1 MQTPRR
7 ILQIVYVAATA
18 ILAHCFEAACKR
30 LAFFKFAIWW
40 SPLTGPKRL
49 KTCLE
54 QLGGS
59 FVKFGQLLALQ
70 PDILPM
76 EYCEELYNLL
86 DRVKPIPFDQ
96 MQGVFREEIDKD
108 VFEVFDQFDSDSI
121 ASGSIGQVYKAV
133 YRGHQVAVKIQRPD
147 TISGFERD
155 IRLMKTVAWLIE
167 TFNLKPVEWMVPP
180 LTEFA
185 EWTLEELD
193 FRIEARYMQQM
204 RQNSKHND
212 NERIPGIVYRLTKKR
227 ILVIE
232 FLDGVTLLDHM
243 RKSNSKDRVHDAFLQ
258 DIDFDADEFAINII
272 DNFLGD
278 SFNHGVFHSDLHPA
292 NLMILG
298 KESRK
303 NQNSVGY
310 LDFGIVGVISPFS
323 RKNLVS
329 ITLAYARRD
338 LESLCESFFEVSSM
352 TKESRPDLFRTG
364 IQELAQR
371 WYQGSEDDPKLKT
384 TTTIVMLDM
393 LKLSRKAKIWPQRD
407 VIKYIRSAIAIDG
420 LIRQFAPQFD
430 VGTHL
435 ANSCK
440 RHLASHARQQ
450 MFSHDSLINW
460 ASSTTE
466 LAKTGA
472 FRVGALFQ
480 SLADNNQ
487 HVQRKSSQSSLT
499 PYLLVF
505 GLGAFLL
512 ITPSTEN
519 ALPLLCLLLAAF
531 VLVRRSTNSGDFN
544 RVHHSSH

>member
-1 MQTPRR
+1 MQTPLR
-7 ILQIVYVAATA
+7 IIQIAFIVTTAT
-18 ILAHCFEAACKR
+18 LASISESICRR
-30 LAFFKFAIWW
+30 LAIFKFILWW
-40 SPLTGPKRL
+40 EPLSGPKRL
-49 KTCLE
+49 KLCLE

-76 EYCEELYNLL
+76 PYCKELYNLL
-86 DRVKPIPFDQ
+86 DRVKPIPFDE
-96 MQGVFREEIDKD
+96 MREVFRAEIKD
-108 VFEVFDQFDSDSI
+108 EISSVFESFDKSSI
-121 ASGSIGQVYKAV
+121 ASGSIGQVYKAT
-133 YRGHQVAVKIQRPD
+133 YRGRKVAVKIQRPD

-155 IRLMKTVAWLIE
+155 IRLMKTCAWFIE
-167 TFNLKPVEWMVPP
+167 TLNLKPIEWMVPP

-204 RQNSKHND
+204 RQNSRHNE
-212 NERIPGIVYRLTKKR
+212 NERIPGIVSRLTTRR

-243 RKSNSKDRVHDAFLQ
+243 RRMNSTDYEHEEFLRE
-258 DIDFDADEFAINII
+258 IEFDPDQFATNII

-292 NLMILG
+292 NLMVLG
-298 KESRK
+298 KGSRK
-303 NQNSVGY
+303 GLNSVGY

-352 TKESRPDLFRTG
+352 TKESRPDLFRSG

-393 LKLSRKAKIWPQRD
+393 LKLSRQAKIWPQRD

-420 LIRQFAPQFD
+420 LIRQFAPEFD
-430 VGTHL
+430 VGGYL
-435 ANSCK
+435 AKSCK
-440 RHLASHARQQ
+440 KYLASHARKQL
-450 MFSHDSLINW
+450 FSHDSLINW

-466 LAKTGA
+466 LAKNGA
-472 FRVGALFQ
+472 FRLGALFE
-480 SLADNNQ
+480 SLAENDRPTQ
-487 HVQRKSSQSSLT
+487 VQRTGRSMS
-499 PYLLVF
+499 PVFLVA
-505 GLGAFLL
+505 AFIVLL
-512 ITPSTEN
+512 IVAVTPEN
-519 ALPLLCLLLAAF
+519 TLPILCLLLAAF
-531 VLVRRSTNSGDFN
+531 VLFAKRNPILEI
-544 RVHHSSH
+544 